1 MSKNNKNSNQN
12 ERSNEL
18 YLDKGCREENNCQTD
33 SKERGECSGEVSNN
47 NFAES
52 VDWHSEAHKL
62 RQHNRSL
69 IKKIVQLEQNSKE
82 DREALESQILRTRTG
97 EVKIAQQTEELEAER
112 EQLQHLSREIDEFE
126 RTIQRQNVL
135 IETLSK
141 QLETTQEQIAR
152 IERESALIQEEYK
165 QKTQK
170 LVSTEKQVDELTARL
185 HRQQR
190 YTLELKA
197 ALDECLEVPSPNN
210 SIQQQLNGGNSSALS
225 TKVSSIEP
233 WSAKGSE
240 FDLGES
246 IAKES
251 DPEPTPVP
259 VKQISL
265 PNLNTNNTTQT
276 KYSVP
281 QVSSPERNRDRS
293 ATRSR
298 KKAKSKIKVNLP
310 KLPHYH
316 SS

>member
-1 MSKNNKNSNQN
+1 MSKNDNNSNQN
-12 ERSNEL
+12 DRSNEL
-18 YLDKGCREENNCQTD
+18 YLDKGCREKNNCQTN
-33 SKERGECSGEVSNN
+33 SKKRSEGSEVSNN

-52 VDWHSEAHKL
+52 VDWYSEAHKL

-69 IKKIVQLEQNSKE
+69 IKKIVQLEQNLKQ

-97 EVKIAQQTEELEAER
+97 EVKIAQQTEELEADQ
-112 EQLQHLSREIDEFE
+112 EQIQHLSREMDEFD

-152 IERESALIQEEYK
+152 IERESALLQEEYK
-165 QKTQK
+165 QKIQK
-170 LVSTEKQVDELTARL
+170 LVNTEKQVDELTARL

-233 WSAKGSE
+233 WSTKGSE
-240 FDLGES
+240 FDLSES
-246 IAKES
+246 IATET
-251 DPEPTPVP
+251 TPVE

-265 PNLNTNNTTQT
+265 PNLNNNNNTTQT

-281 QVSSPERNRDRS
+281 QISSPKPNRDRS

-310 KLPHYH
+310 KLPAI
-316 SS
+316 